1 MIPILNL
8 PQGVIDG
15 VKKFVFFVGHPR
27 SGHSI
32 VGSFVDAHPNMVIAH
47 EFMLF
52 RQLLSTKQ
60 IPGQSTIPYSKAD
73 LFNALYSYS
82 KYDSTSEWRSKE
94 SDWKNYTLNVE
105 SSWQGKYDRFIS
117 VIGDKSGGVTS
128 NIYRYSPEE
137 FKARHR
143 QLQKTVGIPIKAIYC
158 VRNPYDMV
166 VTSALYEKGEGT
178 YNMTKE
184 KYVSSFKHQMS
195 ELQGDS
201 KKFMNARFNDEM
213 ILERRIIRLDNE
225 SKAVTKIINLVG
237 PSNVLEIHN
246 IELVR
251 DPKSILTKICTF
263 LEVDCPPDYLQ
274 ACRAKVF
281 KSVYKSRKP
290 GCMATETTIYGPE
303 DDRNILFF
311 P

>member
-1 MIPILNL
+1 MEEL
-8 PQGVIDG
+8 
-15 VKKFVFFVGHPR
+15 
-27 SGHSI
+27 
-32 VGSFVDAHPNMVIAH
+32 
-47 EFMLF
+47 
-52 RQLLSTKQ
+52 
-60 IPGQSTIPYSKAD
+60 
-73 LFNALYSYS
+73 
-82 KYDSTSEWRSKE
+82 
-94 SDWKNYTLNVE
+94 YTLNVG

-137 FKARHR
+137 FKARYR
-143 QLQKTVGIPIKAIYC
+143 QLQKTIGIPIKAIYC

-166 VTSALYEKGEGT
+166 ATSALYEKGEGT

-184 KYVSSFKHQMS
+184 KYASSFKHQMS
-195 ELQGDS
+195 KLQADS
-201 KKFMNARFNDEM
+201 EKFMNARVNDEM
-213 ILERRIIRLDNE
+213 ILERRVIRLDNE
-225 SKAVTKIINLVG
+225 SKAVTEIMNLVG
-237 PSNVLEIHN
+237 PSNVSEIHN

-274 ACRAKVF
+274 ACSASLQECLQVQET
-281 KSVYKSRKP
+281 

-303 DDRNILFF
+303 NDRNILFF